1 MLQGA
6 RQSKPTVGGRRM
18 DQLQHGRYR
27 ARIASAATDIEATQ
41 RLRYRLFRG
50 PSAGGQND
58 KAALDRDR
66 FDPLCDHMMIEDIA
80 SGRLVC
86 CYRLLRFDTA
96 SAVLESYAGQFYGI
110 NRLAHQPGPMAEMG
124 RFCLDMG
131 QPDPDVMR
139 LAWAAMAAWVDG
151 AGVKRLLGC
160 ASFSGCVPATY
171 LPAFALL
178 RARHLGPDSLLPDV
192 KADEVFAF
200 GAALPNQV
208 PDQVAG
214 LRAMPPLLRSY
225 LAMGGWVSDHAVID
239 RELNT
244 LHVLVVLEIEAIPKA
259 RAAALRALA
268 HPKTAPDCEHHNR
281 PINPA

>member
-96 SAVLESYAGQFYGI
+96 SAVLESYAGLFYGI

-239 RELNT
+239 RDLNT
-244 LHVLVVLEIEAIPKA
+244 LHVLVVLEIDVIPSA

-268 HPKTAPDCEHHNR
+268 HTKAAA
-281 PINPA
+281 I

>member
-1 MLQGA
+1 
-6 RQSKPTVGGRRM
+6 M
-18 DQLQHGRYR
+18 DQLLHGRYR
-27 ARIASAATDIEATQ
+27 ARIAKTAVDIEATQ

-50 PSAGGQND
+50 QSAGAQTDNV
-58 KAALDRDR
+58 ALDQDR
-66 FDPLCDHMMIEDIA
+66 FDPLCDHMMIEDVA

-86 CYRLLRFDTA
+86 SYRLLRFET
-96 SAVLESYAGQFYGI
+96 SRAVLESYSGRFYGI
-110 NRLAHQPGPMAEMG
+110 NKLACQPGPMAEMG

-160 ASFSGCVPATY
+160 ASFSGCVPAPH

-178 RARHLGPDSLLPDV
+178 RARHLGPESLLPDV

-200 GAALPNQV
+200 GAGLADHV
-208 PDQVAG
+208 ADQVAG
-214 LRAMPPLLRSY
+214 LRVMPPLLRSY

-239 RELNT
+239 RDLNT

-268 HPKTAPDCEHHNR
+268 HPTTAPDCEHHNR